1 MPPDR
6 PAWPGNA
13 DIALDAWAQALGGR
27 RRGSHVSAPC
37 PVHQG
42 SNFKLYI
49 YLREDRLAAH
59 CYSGQCQEKL
69 GYRAFAAELER
80 ITGLRLSPDAY
91 KERASAPVLKPPPPP
106 QNRPRDNDLKAV
118 AEAQRMWRSAGP
130 IPTDPRHPARRWLNS
145 RHLWRPEFPAP
156 DSLRWLPM
164 PPRHGSEAAGM
175 ILAPAAPPG
184 EWVKAW
190 PRPPDPQG
198 VQRIPVTEAGES
210 AGNKR
215 SRGAISGNIFL
226 LGNPD
231 PEDPE
236 AAASVTEGVADAL
249 AVASRQKGP
258 AVCTLGTGGMTAAGR
273 SGLARW
279 LASYPAIRIWA
290 DRDEGKNGFA
300 PAGLQAA
307 RKLQDHIKQENAAVL
322 TEVCHVIRPHKDPAA
337 AAAAAGFPELDSNF
351 AGYAATLAAIRP
363 EWPRWHTALLA
374 DLETAVHS

>member
-1 MPPDR
+1 MPSDR

-42 SNFKLYI
+42 SKPKLYI

-80 ITGLRLSPDAY
+80 ITGLRLSPNSY
-91 KERASAPVLKPPPPP
+91 QERAAAPDLKPPPPS
-106 QNRPRDNDLKAV
+106 QNRPRDKELKAV

-130 IPTDPRHPARRWLNS
+130 IPTDPRHPARRWLNN
-145 RHLWRPEFPAP
+145 RRLWRPEFPAP
-156 DSLRWLPM
+156 DSLRWLPLA
-164 PPRHGSEAAGM
+164 PRPGSEAAGM
-175 ILAPAAPPG
+175 ILAPAAPPE

-198 VQRIPVTEAGES
+198 VQRIPVTELGES

-258 AVCTLGTGGMTAAGR
+258 AICTLGTGGMTAAGR

-279 LASYPAIRIWA
+279 LASYTAIRIWA

-307 RKLQDHIKQENAAVL
+307 RKLQDHIKQENAAAL

-337 AAAAAGFPELDSNF
+337 AAAAAGFPELDPNF
-351 AGYAATLAAIRP
+351 AGYAATLAEIRP